1 MMGLGG
7 RPGAWCS
14 TMGAMGWVGAKHR
27 GAPRDGTCS
36 YPAAPSDPCQNN
48 PCLHGGT
55 CRANGSVC
63 SCSCAQGF
71 TGENCEIGECV
82 PCAVPVLLVG
92 LAWAG
97 GCRGSW
103 SAQSPPLSP
112 QTSTTACRAPARTA
126 APASTRST
134 PSSASACPATGAA
147 AARKVGNERHGAAP
161 SSHPRGQ
168 HRWPNPNHP
177 NPCPYGDPGA
187 SPPAV
192 GSASV
197 HPGVLGA
204 VPSPRCPHV
213 PADTEGCDHN
223 WHKFQGH
230 CYRYFA
236 RRRSW
241 EDAERDCRRRAG
253 HLTSI
258 HSQEEHGFINSTGF
272 WGEDGGQG
280 DPPGTGLTPSQCSA
294 LPAMLGLL
302 PTFPVWVISMPR

>member
-1 MMGLGG
+1 MSGTGQPPRPTPVGSIAGQIQTIQTPAPMG
-7 RPGAWCS
+7 
-14 TMGAMGWVGAKHR
+14 T
-27 GAPRDGTCS
+27 
-36 YPAAPSDPCQNN
+36 Q
-48 PCLHGGT
+48 
-55 CRANGSVC
+55 
-63 SCSCAQGF
+63 
-71 TGENCEIGECV
+71 E
-82 PCAVPVLLVG
+82 
-92 LAWAG
+92 
-97 GCRGSW
+97 
-103 SAQSPPLSP
+103 PLP
-112 QTSTTACRAPARTA
+112 LQL
-126 APASTRST
+126 
-134 PSSASACPATGAA
+134 
-147 AARKVGNERHGAAP
+147 
-161 SSHPRGQ
+161 
-168 HRWPNPNHP
+168 
-177 NPCPYGDPGA
+177 
-187 SPPAV
+187 
-192 GSASV
+192 GSASM

-258 HSQEEHGFINSTGF
+258 HSQEEHGFINSMGF